1 MRKKGKIVVS
11 GFLATVFMFLAA
23 DPVLAVDYCASG
35 EGVET
40 ALGCLPFNVND
51 LTVEILQKLVPILGA
66 VALLLMIYG
75 SFLITTSAGNPDKA
89 KTGREVITAAI
100 SGLIFTIFSLF
111 LLRFIGIDIL
121 HIPGLQ

>member
-1 MRKKGKIVVS
+1 MKEKSKIVIS

-23 DPVLAVDYCASG
+23 DPVLAVDFCTDKES
-35 EGVET
+35 VHT
-40 ALGCLPFNVND
+40 ALGCLPFDVSG